1 MAQLMSLM
9 VLHAVAV
16 VFVASFTARLGL
28 PVPAAAVLVV
38 CGALLAAGAVSIPA
52 VVLAAVVA
60 NLLGDGVW
68 FYAGRRFGYRFMRLL
83 CRISLS
89 PDSCVRRGESLITNW
104 GGMSLVAAKFVPGV
118 SVVAPPMAGALGMT
132 LRRFICFDIGAALI
146 WTGVF
151 LGLGWLFREQIQDVL
166 AVLAQAGGIAT
177 LALGVVLIAL
187 LALRYWRRLAMRRLA
202 GVPRITVDE
211 LHALMGGEQPPL
223 VIDVRGDAGVQIE
236 PRRIPGAMPLTLKE
250 IQRHRHAVL
259 PALLLLDK
267 ERDVVLYCNCPNEI
281 SAAQAARMLMARGVV
296 LRARPLAGGLEAWVA
311 SGRPTSVHTDA
322 VLEAVPLAA
331 HAGPPG

>member
-89 PDSCVRRGESLITNW
+89 PDSCVRRGESLITDW

-132 LRRFICFDIGAALI
+132 LRRFIFFDIGAALI

-177 LALGVVLIAL
+177 LALVVVLIAL

-250 IQRHRHAVL
+250 IQRHRHAAL
-259 PALLLLDK
+259 PALLALDK

-281 SAAQAARMLMARGVV
+281 SAAQAARMLMTRGVV

-311 SGRPTSVHTDA
+311 SGRPTSAHADA